1 LNVNLIVNPIAGNR
15 AYKSIDRIE
24 TILKKKVS
32 LKTFVTQKRG
42 DAFEFAKKLSDT
54 DLIMVVSGDGTINE
68 VINGI
73 CTSQNHDL
81 RDVPIT
87 LIPRGITN
95 VLAKELRIPHKIE
108 DAIDLAL
115 NGRRR
120 KVSLG
125 RINGRYFAS
134 MAGIGFDGETV
145 LRVKDNFVK
154 KISGKAAH
162 IIAGLKVLKQYKPSL
177 INIKTANT
185 ELTGYTAVIGN
196 VRNYAGYFSVTPRA
210 YITEPVLD
218 ICIFRGKTRRDMLRF
233 ITGVILGKHLQFPDV
248 MYVKASEMTITS
260 IGKVHIQIDGDYFGT
275 LPAKIEVVRD
285 AISMIW

>member
-1 LNVNLIVNPIAGNR
+1 LNVSLIVNPIAGNR
-15 AYKSIDRIE
+15 AYKSIDKIE
-24 TILKKKVS
+24 TLLKKRVS
-32 LKTFVTQKRG
+32 LKTFITQKKG
-42 DAFEFAKKLSDT
+42 DAFEFVRNLSNT
-54 DLIMVVSGDGTINE
+54 DLIVVVSGDGTVNE

-73 CTSQNHDL
+73 CTSQNHRL
-81 RDVPIT
+81 KDVPIS
-87 LIPRGITN
+87 LIPQGITN

-115 NGRRR
+115 SGRGQ

-145 LRVKDNFVK
+145 LQVKDNFVK

-196 VRNYAGYFSVTPRA
+196 VRNYAGYFSITPHA
-210 YITEPVLD
+210 SITDPTLD
-218 ICIFRGKTRRDMLRF
+218 ICIFKGKTRKDMVRF
-233 ITGVILGKHLQFPDV
+233 IMGIIFKKHLQFPDV
-248 MYVKASEMTITS
+248 MYTKASEMIITS
-260 IGKVHIQIDGDYFGT
+260 DGKVHIQIDGDYFGT
-275 LPAKIEVVRD
+275 LPAKIEVVRN
-285 AISMIW
+285 AISVVW